1 MPCADVV
8 ARVVQTDACLLCPS
22 NNSNSSIR
30 SGNLTSCKCNP
41 GYSGPDGRE
50 CQPCQRGTVK
60 NFWGSG
66 PCVLCAAGTLNNGTA
81 QTVCE
86 VCAANYFSNKSGST
100 ACFACPISFYSAG
113 NASNCSRCPEA
124 STKADLPKGCP
135 VLDDGGAMALAKA
148 MAAAVSAAAAAAVAG
163 AVVGGVAGGA
173 GGGAGG
179 GGGGGGGAIQLV
191 EQVILWRTVV
201 SKSATALWQLL
212 SPVAQTSVNCETL
225 HPSIICYPLAARAAS
240 VEPYL

>member
-1 MPCADVV
+1 
-8 ARVVQTDACLLCPS
+8 
-22 NNSNSSIR
+22 
-30 SGNLTSCKCNP
+30 
-41 GYSGPDGRE
+41 
-50 CQPCQRGTVK
+50 
-60 NFWGSG
+60 
-66 PCVLCAAGTLNNGTA
+66 
-81 QTVCE
+81 
-86 VCAANYFSNKSGST
+86 
-100 ACFACPISFYSAG
+100 
-113 NASNCSRCPEA
+113 
-124 STKADLPKGCP
+124 
-135 VLDDGGAMALAKA
+135 MALAKA

-163 AVVGGVAGGA
+163 AVARGVAGGA

-179 GGGGGGGAIQLV
+179 GGGGGRGGGGAIQLV